1 MRAIKRYY
9 ANWGLKTA
17 EYYKKCLDKALN
29 ENLKNETKLRFEIK
43 KKDAHIRFLTN
54 QYDALADSL
63 QKCNDE
69 YLALLIS
76 SREYR
81 SAMHYY
87 REKMIEGNEKLQIYK
102 NAVDE
107 FIKRHPEFNDELN
120 EIIKQEEEESEEAE
134 E

>member
-54 QYDALADSL
+54 QYNALADSL
-63 QKCNDE
+63 KKCNDE
-69 YLALLIS
+69 YLALLNS

-87 REKMIEGNEKLQIYK
+87 WEKMIEGNEKLQIYK
-102 NAVDE
+102 NAMDE

-120 EIIKQEEEESEEAE
+120 QIIKQEEEESEEADE
-134 E
+134 